1 MVLHMDRWVLKVG
14 CLQKGMHA
22 KEVWVSGGASTAL
35 LLLGPYRFS
44 LPPSSFMHVV
54 VHIGTLCMLYLSVY
68 LSIYLSGAW
77 LEPQLNYSIVKN
89 EVFMQ

>member
-14 CLQKGMHA
+14 CLQKGS
-22 KEVWVSGGASTAL
+22 VGVSGGASTAL

-77 LEPQLNYSIVKN
+77 SEPQLNYSIVKN